1 MDYIDKKIIFIL
13 QRQADLPLSEISKR
27 VGLSQTPCWNRIRKL
42 EEDGV
47 IEKKVTI
54 INKRKVNLPITV
66 FLMITVRNHNS
77 DWMKKFS
84 EILKKYKNILEA
96 HRITGSQADY
106 IIKIVAGSI
115 EEYDEFQQVLIKNIE
130 FNSMS
135 SGISLQELKSTTIF
149 TFKIIIKVYKIL

>member
-1 MDYIDKKIIFIL
+1 MLDDIDIKIL
-13 QRQADLPLSEISKR
+13 SVVQKNAGLPLSEISKR
-27 VGLSQTPCWNRIRKL
+27 VGVSPTPCWNRIKKL

-47 IEKKVTI
+47 IEKKVTL

-84 EILKKYKNILEA
+84 EILKKYKNILES

-106 IIKIVAGSI
+106 IIKVVAESI
-115 EEYDEFQQVLIKNIE
+115 E
-130 FNSMS
+130 
-135 SGISLQELKSTTIF
+135 
-149 TFKIIIKVYKIL
+149 

>member
-13 QRQADLPLSEISKR
+13 QRQSDLPLSEISKR

-54 INKRKVNLPITV
+54 INKRKVKLPITV

-77 DWMKKFS
+77 DWIDKFNQ
-84 EILKKYKNILEA
+84 ILKKYKNILEA
-96 HRITGSQADY
+96 HRITGPQADY

-115 EEYDEFQQVLIKNIE
+115 DEYDEFQQVLIKNIE

-135 SGISLQELKSTTIF
+135 SGISLQELKNTTILP
-149 TFKIIIKVYKIL
+149 IK

>member
-27 VGLSQTPCWNRIRKL
+27 VGLSQTPCWNRIKKL

-47 IEKKVTI
+47 IEKKVTL
-54 INKRKVNLPITV
+54 INKRKVNLPVTV

-77 DWMKKFS
+77 DWMKKFT

-106 IIKIVAGSI
+106 IIKVVAESI

-135 SGISLQELKSTTIF
+135 SGISLQELKSTTILP
-149 TFKIIIKVYKIL
+149 IK

>member
-1 MDYIDKKIIFIL
+1 MDNIDKKIIFIL

-47 IEKKVTI
+47 IEKKVTL
-54 INKRKVNLPITV
+54 INKKKVNLPITV

-77 DWMKKFS
+77 DWMNKFS

-115 EEYDEFQQVLIKNIE
+115 EEYDKFQQVLIKNIE

-135 SGISLQELKSTTIF
+135 SGISLQELKSTTILPL
-149 TFKIIIKVYKIL
+149 K

>member
-13 QRQADLPLSEISKR
+13 QRQADLPISEISKR
-27 VGLSQTPCWNRIRKL
+27 VGLSQTPCWNRIKKL

-47 IEKKVTI
+47 IEKKVTL

-106 IIKIVAGSI
+106 IIKVVAESI

-135 SGISLQELKSTTIF
+135 SGISLQELKSTTILPV
-149 TFKIIIKVYKIL
+149 K

>member
-1 MDYIDKKIIFIL
+1 MDNIDKKIIFIL

-115 EEYDEFQQVLIKNIE
+115 EEYDKFQQVLIKNIE
-130 FNSMS
+130 LNSMS
-135 SGISLQELKSTTIF
+135 SGISLQELKSTTILPL
-149 TFKIIIKVYKIL
+149 K

>member
-47 IEKKVTI
+47 IEKKVTL
-54 INKRKVNLPITV
+54 INKKKVNLPITV

-77 DWMKKFS
+77 DWMNKFS

-115 EEYDEFQQVLIKNIE
+115 EEYDDFQQVLIKNIE

-135 SGISLQELKSTTIF
+135 SGISLQELKSTTILPL
-149 TFKIIIKVYKIL
+149 K

>member
-77 DWMKKFS
+77 DWMNKFS
-84 EILKKYKNILEA
+84 KILKKYKNILEA

-106 IIKIVAGSI
+106 IIKVVAESI

-135 SGISLQELKSTTIF
+135 SGISLQELKSTTILPL
-149 TFKIIIKVYKIL
+149 K

>member
-1 MDYIDKKIIFIL
+1 MDNIDKKIIFIL

-135 SGISLQELKSTTIF
+135 SGISLQELKSTTILPL
-149 TFKIIIKVYKIL
+149 K

>member
-1 MDYIDKKIIFIL
+1 MDNIDKKIIFIL

-27 VGLSQTPCWNRIRKL
+27 VGLSQTPCWNRIKKL

-47 IEKKVTI
+47 IEKKVTL

-66 FLMITVRNHNS
+66 FLMITVRDHNS

-135 SGISLQELKSTTIF
+135 SGISLQELKSTTILPL
-149 TFKIIIKVYKIL
+149 K

>member
-77 DWMKKFS
+77 DWVKKFS
-84 EILKKYKNILEA
+84 QILKKYKNILEA

-135 SGISLQELKSTTIF
+135 SGISLQELKSTTILPL
-149 TFKIIIKVYKIL
+149 K

>member
-77 DWMKKFS
+77 DWIKKFS

-115 EEYDEFQQVLIKNIE
+115 EEYDKFQQVLIKNIE
-130 FNSMS
+130 FNSVS
-135 SGISLQELKSTTIF
+135 SGISLQELKSTTILPL
-149 TFKIIIKVYKIL
+149 K

>member
-77 DWMKKFS
+77 DWIKKFS

-96 HRITGSQADY
+96 HRVTGSQADY
-106 IIKIVAGSI
+106 IIKVVAESI
-115 EEYDEFQQVLIKNIE
+115 QEYDEFQQVLIKNIE

-135 SGISLQELKSTTIF
+135 SGISLQELKSTTILP
-149 TFKIIIKVYKIL
+149 IK

>member
-1 MDYIDKKIIFIL
+1 MDHIDKKIIFIL

-42 EEDGV
+42 EEDGI

-54 INKRKVNLPITV
+54 INKRKVKLPITV
-66 FLMITVRNHNS
+66 FLMITVRHHNS
-77 DWMKKFS
+77 DWMNKFNQ
-84 EILKKYKNILEA
+84 ILKKFKNILEA
-96 HRITGSQADY
+96 HRITGSQADF

-115 EEYDEFQQVLIKNIE
+115 EEYDEFQQVLIENIE

-135 SGISLQELKSTTIF
+135 SCISLQELKSTTILP
-149 TFKIIIKVYKIL
+149 IK

>member
-77 DWMKKFS
+77 NWMNKFS

-115 EEYDEFQQVLIKNIE
+115 EEYDKFQQVLIKNIE

-135 SGISLQELKSTTIF
+135 SGISLQELKSTTILPL
-149 TFKIIIKVYKIL
+149 K

>member
-77 DWMKKFS
+77 DWIKEFS

-115 EEYDEFQQVLIKNIE
+115 EEYDKFQQVLIKNIE

-135 SGISLQELKSTTIF
+135 SGISLQELKSTTILPL
-149 TFKIIIKVYKIL
+149 K

>member
-27 VGLSQTPCWNRIRKL
+27 VGLSQTPCWNRIKKL

-47 IEKKVTI
+47 IEKKVTL

-77 DWMKKFS
+77 DWMKKFG

-106 IIKIVAGSI
+106 IIKVVAESI

-135 SGISLQELKSTTIF
+135 SGISLQELKSTTILP
-149 TFKIIIKVYKIL
+149 IK

>member
-27 VGLSQTPCWNRIRKL
+27 VGLSQTPCWNRIKKL

-47 IEKKVTI
+47 IEKKVTL

-96 HRITGSQADY
+96 HRITGSQEDY
-106 IIKIVAGSI
+106 IIKVVAESI

-135 SGISLQELKSTTIF
+135 SGISLQELKSTTILP
-149 TFKIIIKVYKIL
+149 IK

>member
-42 EEDGV
+42 EEVGV
-47 IEKKVTI
+47 IEKKVTL
-54 INKRKVNLPITV
+54 INKKKVNLPITV

-77 DWMKKFS
+77 DWMNKFS

-135 SGISLQELKSTTIF
+135 SGISLQELKSTTILPL
-149 TFKIIIKVYKIL
+149 K

>member
-1 MDYIDKKIIFIL
+1 MDYIDKKIVFIL

-27 VGLSQTPCWNRIRKL
+27 VGLSQTPCWNRIKKL

-47 IEKKVTI
+47 IEKKVTL

-106 IIKIVAGSI
+106 IIKVVAESI

-135 SGISLQELKSTTIF
+135 SGISLQELKSTTILP
-149 TFKIIIKVYKIL
+149 IK

>member
-47 IEKKVTI
+47 IEKKVTL

-77 DWMKKFS
+77 DWMNKFG

-115 EEYDEFQQVLIKNIE
+115 EEYDKFQQVLIKNIE

-135 SGISLQELKSTTIF
+135 SGISLQELKSTTILPL
-149 TFKIIIKVYKIL
+149 K

>member
-115 EEYDEFQQVLIKNIE
+115 EEYDDFQQVLIKNIE

-135 SGISLQELKSTTIF
+135 SGISLQELKSTTILP
-149 TFKIIIKVYKIL
+149 IR

>member
-115 EEYDEFQQVLIKNIE
+115 EEYDKFQQVLIKNIE
-130 FNSMS
+130 INSMS
-135 SGISLQELKSTTIF
+135 SGISLQELKSTTILPL
-149 TFKIIIKVYKIL
+149 K

>member
-27 VGLSQTPCWNRIRKL
+27 VGLSQTPCWNRIKKL

-47 IEKKVTI
+47 IEKKVTL

-77 DWMKKFS
+77 DWMRKFS

-106 IIKIVAGSI
+106 IIKVVAESI

-135 SGISLQELKSTTIF
+135 SGISLQELKNTTILP
-149 TFKIIIKVYKIL
+149 IK

>member
-1 MDYIDKKIIFIL
+1 MDNIDKKIIFIL

-54 INKRKVNLPITV
+54 INKKKVNLPITV

-77 DWMKKFS
+77 DRMKKFS

-115 EEYDEFQQVLIKNIE
+115 EEYDDFQQVLIKNIE

-135 SGISLQELKSTTIF
+135 SGISLQELKSTTILP
-149 TFKIIIKVYKIL
+149 IR

>member
-1 MDYIDKKIIFIL
+1 MDYIDKKIVFIL

-27 VGLSQTPCWNRIRKL
+27 VGLSQTPCWNRIKKL

-47 IEKKVTI
+47 IEKKVTL

-135 SGISLQELKSTTIF
+135 SGISLQELKSTTILPL
-149 TFKIIIKVYKIL
+149 K

>member
-77 DWMKKFS
+77 DWMNKFS
-84 EILKKYKNILEA
+84 EILKKYNNILEA

-135 SGISLQELKSTTIF
+135 SGISLQELKSTTILPL
-149 TFKIIIKVYKIL
+149 K

>member
-27 VGLSQTPCWNRIRKL
+27 VGLSQTPCWNRIKKL

-47 IEKKVTI
+47 IEKKVTL

-77 DWMKKFS
+77 VWMKKFS

-96 HRITGSQADY
+96 HRIRGSQADY

-115 EEYDEFQQVLIKNIE
+115 EEYDDFQQVLIKNIE

-135 SGISLQELKSTTIF
+135 SGISLQELKSTTILP
-149 TFKIIIKVYKIL
+149 IR

>member
-1 MDYIDKKIIFIL
+1 MDNIDKKIIFIL

-54 INKRKVNLPITV
+54 INKTKVNLPITV
-66 FLMITVRNHNS
+66 FLMITVRHHNS
-77 DWMKKFS
+77 DWMNKFNQ
-84 EILKKYKNILEA
+84 ILKKFKNILEA

-135 SGISLQELKSTTIF
+135 SGISLQELKSTTILPL
-149 TFKIIIKVYKIL
+149 K

>member
-47 IEKKVTI
+47 IEKKVTL

-77 DWMKKFS
+77 DWMNKLS

-115 EEYDEFQQVLIKNIE
+115 EEYDKFQQVLIKNIE

-135 SGISLQELKSTTIF
+135 SGISLQELKSTTILPL
-149 TFKIIIKVYKIL
+149 K

>member
-27 VGLSQTPCWNRIRKL
+27 VGLSQTPCWNRIKKL

-47 IEKKVTI
+47 IEKKVTL
-54 INKRKVNLPITV
+54 INKRKVNLPVTV

-115 EEYDEFQQVLIKNIE
+115 KEYDDFQQVLIKNIE

-135 SGISLQELKSTTIF
+135 SGISLQELKSTTILPL
-149 TFKIIIKVYKIL
+149 K

>member
-27 VGLSQTPCWNRIRKL
+27 VGLSQTPCWNRIKKL

-47 IEKKVTI
+47 IEKKVTL

-77 DWMKKFS
+77 DWMRKFS

-106 IIKIVAGSI
+106 IIKVVAESI
-115 EEYDEFQQVLIKNIE
+115 KEYDEFQQVLIKNIE

-135 SGISLQELKSTTIF
+135 SGISLQELKSTTILP
-149 TFKIIIKVYKIL
+149 IK

>member
-47 IEKKVTI
+47 IEKKVTL
-54 INKRKVNLPITV
+54 INKKKVNLPVTV

-77 DWMKKFS
+77 DWINKFS

-135 SGISLQELKSTTIF
+135 SGISLQELKSTTILPL
-149 TFKIIIKVYKIL
+149 K

>member
-115 EEYDEFQQVLIKNIE
+115 EEYDEFQKVLIKNIE

-135 SGISLQELKSTTIF
+135 SGISLQELKSTTILPL
-149 TFKIIIKVYKIL
+149 K